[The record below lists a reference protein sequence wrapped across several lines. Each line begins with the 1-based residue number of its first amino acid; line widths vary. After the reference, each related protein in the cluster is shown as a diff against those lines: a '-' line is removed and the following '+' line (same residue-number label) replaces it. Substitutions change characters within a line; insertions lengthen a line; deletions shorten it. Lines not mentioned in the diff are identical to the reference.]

1 MYMEFTKQND
11 KKWFLYKMI
20 EVFVVIGSVNGLI
33 DSLTKSKYN
42 IIRDIFN
49 KIGLSSI
56 PIVIFITA
64 SLSAILYHIVKIF
77 ILLKILK

>member
-1 MYMEFTKQND
+1 
-11 KKWFLYKMI
+11 MI

>member
-11 KKWFLYKMI
+11 KKWILYKMI

>member
-1 MYMEFTKQND
+1 MEFTKQNAG
-11 KKWFLYKMI
+11 KRILYNMI
-20 EVFVVIGSVNGLI
+20 EVFVVIGSLNGLI

-42 IIRDIFN
+42 IIRDILN
-49 KIGLSSI
+49 KMGLSSI

>member
-1 MYMEFTKQND
+1 MEFTKQND
-11 KKWFLYKMI
+11 KKWILYKMI